1 MAEVFQKLL
10 NMSIAAGW
18 LILAVVVLRFVLK
31 KAPKRFVLLLWAVVG
46 LRLALPWSIESALSL
61 IPSAA
66 TLPEGIMMER
76 TPSLDTGIPALNNAI
91 NPGFAAAFAPE
102 PAASANPLQV
112 LLPIAS
118 LIWLAG
124 AAAMLIWA
132 LASWL
137 RLRSRMRTAVRLEG
151 NVYESEM
158 AGGPFVLGLFRP
170 RIYLPFGLGE
180 AERGHVLAH
189 EREHIRRG
197 DQVVKL
203 LGFLLLC
210 LHWFNPLVWLAY
222 ALLCRDIELACDER
236 VVRNMGSGERADY
249 SQTLLE
255 LSRPKR
261 FVSVCPLAFGEVPVK
276 SRVKSVLNYK
286 KPAFWLVLLAV
297 VVCVGAAVCFLT
309 DPNTAAED
317 TGEDESG
324 RVAITTELDENFPE
338 QVLYYAV
345 NCTVKQ
351 VEMMIWLK
359 VERAEITDLACYA
372 ETKGPG
378 GVTLLLFKLGA
389 RYKLA
394 EPESVMPVGGMLIED
409 GWLTRLD
416 DGGDRYMLLAREG
429 EDWLYIGLV
438 TEQTLSEYG
447 TDYNAAVLGE
457 YARYLTQQS
466 SGAPGPVYEAAQ
478 SLAQE
483 KAAQL
488 SDLGVSE
495 TEIITLELCAETP
508 CPDGGTLYLY
518 GVAARYKSE
527 GIGEKMPAGGTVTC
541 GGSAVN
547 IYVDG
552 DWFTLLKSGL
562 PTDYLLMLCKD
573 GVWEWLGTADR
584 DTVMGGDGY
593 GGNYPA
599 AVTGEYARIKAAQT
613 PVIRLAD
620 GLDALPEQLISFAC
634 GGVDMLAETSGFGIT
649 EIEINV
655 LELVTELEAPEG
667 GTLCLYRLGARYKL
681 ADGNNAMPAGGMV
694 IENGWITRLH
704 SGGDCYMLLLRDGE
718 VWSYIGILSELTVT
732 ELGGDYDA
740 AALDLYE
747 RIFAG
752 GVNWTSNLAVSSL
765 YGIQFMFDFDF
776 DWTRIE
782 ASCNAGWLQDS
793 RVNYNGQSL
802 SLEPGLELR
811 WMPDTDTASTTIYF
825 TVYNGDEAQYS
836 GSISI
841 TRIAQPSLIE
851 NTYRAILNCPGLTMT
866 AKGSNMGALISPAE

>member
-1 MAEVFQKLL
+1 MAEVFQKAL
-10 NMSIAAGW
+10 NMGIAASW

-31 KAPKRFVLLLWAVVG
+31 KAPKRFRLMLWAIVG
-46 LRLALPWSIESALSL
+46 LRLVLPWSFKSALSL
-61 IPSAA
+61 IPSAE
-66 TLPEGIMMER
+66 TLPQGIMLER
-76 TPSLDTGIPALNNAI
+76 TPELNTGITALNNAI
-91 NPGFAAAFAPE
+91 NPGFTQAFMPE
-102 PAASANPLQV
+102 TASSANPLQV
-112 LLPIAS
+112 LLPLAS
-118 LIWLAG
+118 ALWLAVSVL
-124 AAAMLIWA
+124 MLLWA
-132 LASWL
+132 LLSYM
-137 RLRSRMRTAVRLEG
+137 RLRHSVAEAVRVEG
-151 NVYESEM
+151 NVYECEKVAS
-158 AGGPFVLGLFRP
+158 PFVLGLFRP
-170 RIYLPFGLGE
+170 RIYLPLGLSDG
-180 AERGHVLAH
+180 ARVQVLAH
-189 EREHIRRG
+189 EQAHIARG
-197 DQVVKL
+197 DHVIKP
-203 LGFLLLC
+203 LGWLILSA
-210 LHWFNPLVWLAY
+210 HWYNPLVWLAY
-222 ALLCRDIELACDER
+222 ALFCRDIELACDER
-236 VVRNMGSGERADY
+236 VIRSMPAAGRADY
-249 SQTLLE
+249 SQALLD
-255 LSRPKR
+255 LSRPR
-261 FVSVCPLAFGEVPVK
+261 HSVGACPLAFGEASVK
-276 SRVKSVLNYK
+276 GRVKSVLSYK
-286 KPAFWLVLLAV
+286 KPAFWLVVLAI
-297 VVCVGAAVCFLT
+297 VVCIGAAVCFLT
-309 DPNTAAED
+309 DPKAKEDAGDADTVTIAAQLPKFIPD
-317 TGEDESG
+317 AADGIAES
-324 RVAITTELDENFPE
+324 
-338 QVLYYAV
+338 
-345 NCTVKQ
+345 
-351 VEMMIWLK
+351 
-359 VERAEITDLACYA
+359 
-372 ETKGPG
+372 
-378 GVTLLLFKLGA
+378 
-389 RYKLA
+389 
-394 EPESVMPVGGMLIED
+394 
-409 GWLTRLD
+409 
-416 DGGDRYMLLAREG
+416 
-429 EDWLYIGLV
+429 
-438 TEQTLSEYG
+438 
-447 TDYNAAVLGE
+447 
-457 YARYLTQQS
+457 
-466 SGAPGPVYEAAQ
+466 APGPVLEAAQ
-478 SLAQE
+478 ARVLELAAGLDVVDIS
-483 KAAQL
+483 AA
-488 SDLGVSE
+488 
-495 TEIITLELCAETP
+495 EITTLELCAETP
-508 CPDGGTLYLY
+508 CQDGGTLYLY
-518 GVAARYKSE
+518 GLAASFY
-527 GIGEKMPAGGTVTC
+527 A
-541 GGSAVN
+541 
-547 IYVDG
+547 DG

-634 GGVDMLAETSGFGIT
+634 GGVDMLAETSGFDIT
-649 EIEINV
+649 EIEING

-667 GTLCLYRLGARYKL
+667 GTLCLYRLGTRYKL
-681 ADGNNAMPAGGMV
+681 ADGDNAMPAGGMV

-740 AALDLYE
+740 AAFDLYE

>member
-1 MAEVFQKLL
+1 MAEVFQKAL
-10 NMSIAAGW
+10 NMGIAASW

-31 KAPKRFVLLLWAVVG
+31 KAPKRFRLMLWAIVG
-46 LRLALPWSIESALSL
+46 LRLVLPWSFKSALSL
-61 IPSAA
+61 IPSAE
-66 TLPEGIMMER
+66 TLPQGIMLER
-76 TPSLDTGIPALNNAI
+76 TPELNTGITALNNAI
-91 NPGFAAAFAPE
+91 NPGFTQAFMPE
-102 PAASANPLQV
+102 TASSANPLQV
-112 LLPIAS
+112 LLPLAS
-118 LIWLAG
+118 ALWLAVSVL
-124 AAAMLIWA
+124 MLLWA
-132 LASWL
+132 LLSYM
-137 RLRSRMRTAVRLEG
+137 RLRHSVAEAVRVEG
-151 NVYESEM
+151 NAYECGRVAS
-158 AGGPFVLGLFRP
+158 PFVLGLFRP
-170 RIYLPFGLGE
+170 RIYLPLGLSDG
-180 AERGHVLAH
+180 ARAQVLAH
-189 EREHIRRG
+189 EQAHIARG
-197 DQVVKL
+197 DHIIKP
-203 LGFLLLC
+203 LGWLILSA
-210 LHWFNPLVWLAY
+210 HWYNPLVWLAY
-222 ALLCRDIELACDER
+222 ALFCRDIELACDER
-236 VVRNMGSGERADY
+236 VIRSMPASGRADY
-249 SQTLLE
+249 SQALLD
-255 LSRPKR
+255 LSRPR
-261 FVSVCPLAFGEVPVK
+261 HSVGACPLAFGEASVK
-276 SRVKSVLNYK
+276 GRVKSVLSYK
-286 KPAFWLVLLAV
+286 KPAFWLVVLAI
-297 VVCVGAAVCFLT
+297 VVCIGAAVCFLT
-309 DPNTAAED
+309 DPKAKEDAGDADTVTIAAQLPKFIPD
-317 TGEDESG
+317 AADGIAES
-324 RVAITTELDENFPE
+324 
-338 QVLYYAV
+338 
-345 NCTVKQ
+345 
-351 VEMMIWLK
+351 
-359 VERAEITDLACYA
+359 
-372 ETKGPG
+372 
-378 GVTLLLFKLGA
+378 
-389 RYKLA
+389 
-394 EPESVMPVGGMLIED
+394 
-409 GWLTRLD
+409 
-416 DGGDRYMLLAREG
+416 
-429 EDWLYIGLV
+429 
-438 TEQTLSEYG
+438 
-447 TDYNAAVLGE
+447 
-457 YARYLTQQS
+457 
-466 SGAPGPVYEAAQ
+466 APGPVLEAAQ
-478 SLAQE
+478 ARVLELAAGLDVVDIS
-483 KAAQL
+483 AA
-488 SDLGVSE
+488 
-495 TEIITLELCAETP
+495 EITTLELCAETP
-508 CPDGGTLYLY
+508 CQDGGTLYLY
-518 GVAARYKSE
+518 GLAASFY
-527 GIGEKMPAGGTVTC
+527 A
-541 GGSAVN
+541 
-547 IYVDG
+547 DG

-573 GVWEWLGTADR
+573 GVWDWLGTADR

-620 GLDALPEQLISFAC
+620 GLDALPEQLIGFAC
-634 GGVDMLAETSGFGIT
+634 GGVDMLAETSGFDIT

-681 ADGNNAMPAGGMV
+681 ADGDNAMPAGGMV

-740 AALDLYE
+740 AAFDLYE

>member
-1 MAEVFQKLL
+1 MAEIFQKAL

-18 LILAVVVLRFVLK
+18 LILAVIALRLLLRR
-31 KAPKRFVLLLWAVVG
+31 APKRFRLLLWAVVG

-61 IPSAA
+61 IPSAQ
-66 TLPEGIMMER
+66 TLPEGIMLER
-76 TPSLDTGIPALNNAI
+76 APVLDTGISALNGAI
-91 NPGFAAAFAPE
+91 NPGFTAAFTPE
-102 PAASANPLQV
+102 LGASANPLQV
-112 LLPIAS
+112 LLPIAAA
-118 LIWLAG
+118 LWMLG
-124 AAAMLIWA
+124 AAAMLLWA
-132 LASWL
+132 LVSWL
-137 RLRSRMRTAVRLEG
+137 RLRKRVREAVRLEE
-151 NVYESEM
+151 NVYEYEIAS
-158 AGGPFVLGLFRP
+158 PFVLGLFRP
-170 RIYLPFGLGE
+170 RIYLPFSLENGE
-180 AERGHVLAH
+180 RELVLAH
-189 EREHIRRG
+189 ERAHITAG
-197 DQVVKL
+197 DHIIKP
-203 LGFLLLC
+203 LGWLLLAA
-210 LHWFNPLVWLAY
+210 HWFNPLVWLAY

-236 VVRNMGSGERADY
+236 VVRGLSLSDRADY
-249 SQTLLE
+249 SQALLD
-255 LSRPKR
+255 LIRPR
-261 FVSVCPLAFGEVPVK
+261 GGVRACPLAFGESSVK
-276 SRVKSVLNYK
+276 GRVKSVLSYK

-309 DPNTAAED
+309 DPKEEAEPVD
-317 TGEDESG
+317 DGDGGVVISARLE
-324 RVAITTELDENFPE
+324 ENFPA
-338 QVLYYAV
+338 QVLDYAFA
-345 NCTVKQ
+345 CTE
-351 VEMMIWLK
+351 EMAEELSYLGLK
-359 VERAEITDLACYA
+359 SAELTDLSCYA
-372 ETKGPG
+372 EVEAPEG
-378 GVTLLLFKLGA
+378 GTLLLFRLGA
-389 RYKLA
+389 RFELA
-394 EPESVMPVGGMLIED
+394 EPESVAPAGGMVIED

-518 GVAARYKSE
+518 GLAASFY
-527 GIGEKMPAGGTVTC
+527 A
-541 GGSAVN
+541 
-547 IYVDG
+547 DG

-694 IENGWITRLH
+694 IENGWITRLD

>member
-1 MAEVFQKLL
+1 MAEVFQKAL
-10 NMSIAAGW
+10 NMGIAASW

-31 KAPKRFVLLLWAVVG
+31 KAPKRFRLMLWAIVG
-46 LRLALPWSIESALSL
+46 LRLVLPWSFKSALSL
-61 IPSAA
+61 IPSAE
-66 TLPEGIMMER
+66 TLPQGIMLER
-76 TPSLDTGIPALNNAI
+76 TPELNTGITALNNAI
-91 NPGFAAAFAPE
+91 NPGFTQAFMPE
-102 PAASANPLQV
+102 TGSSANPLQV

-118 LIWLAG
+118 ALWLAVSVL
-124 AAAMLIWA
+124 MLLWA
-132 LASWL
+132 LLSYM
-137 RLRSRMRTAVRLEG
+137 RLRHSVAEAVRVEG
-151 NVYESEM
+151 NVYECEKVAS
-158 AGGPFVLGLFRP
+158 PFVLGLFRP
-170 RIYLPFGLGE
+170 RIYLPLGLSDG
-180 AERGHVLAH
+180 ARTQVLAH
-189 EREHIRRG
+189 EQAHIARG
-197 DQVVKL
+197 DHIIKP
-203 LGFLLLC
+203 LGWLILSA
-210 LHWFNPLVWLAY
+210 HWYNPLVWLAY
-222 ALLCRDIELACDER
+222 ALFCRDIELACDER
-236 VVRNMGSGERADY
+236 VIRSMPAAGRADY
-249 SQTLLE
+249 SQALLD
-255 LSRPKR
+255 LSRPR
-261 FVSVCPLAFGEVPVK
+261 HSVGACPLAFGEASVK
-276 SRVKSVLNYK
+276 GRVKSVLSYK
-286 KPAFWLVLLAV
+286 KPAFWLVVLAI
-297 VVCVGAAVCFLT
+297 VVCIGAAVCFLT
-309 DPNTAAED
+309 DPKAKEDAGDADTVTIAAQLPKFIPD
-317 TGEDESG
+317 AADGIAES
-324 RVAITTELDENFPE
+324 
-338 QVLYYAV
+338 
-345 NCTVKQ
+345 
-351 VEMMIWLK
+351 
-359 VERAEITDLACYA
+359 
-372 ETKGPG
+372 
-378 GVTLLLFKLGA
+378 
-389 RYKLA
+389 
-394 EPESVMPVGGMLIED
+394 
-409 GWLTRLD
+409 
-416 DGGDRYMLLAREG
+416 
-429 EDWLYIGLV
+429 
-438 TEQTLSEYG
+438 
-447 TDYNAAVLGE
+447 
-457 YARYLTQQS
+457 
-466 SGAPGPVYEAAQ
+466 APGPVLEAAQ
-478 SLAQE
+478 ARVLELAAGLDVVDIS
-483 KAAQL
+483 AA
-488 SDLGVSE
+488 
-495 TEIITLELCAETP
+495 EITTLELCAETP

-518 GVAARYKSE
+518 GLAASFY
-527 GIGEKMPAGGTVTC
+527 A
-541 GGSAVN
+541 
-547 IYVDG
+547 DG

-620 GLDALPEQLISFAC
+620 GLDALPEQLIGFAC
-634 GGVDMLAETSGFGIT
+634 GGVDMLAETSGFDIT

-811 WMPDTDTASTTIYF
+811 WKPDTDTASTTIYF
-825 TVYNGDEAQYS
+825 IVYNGDEAQYS

-851 NTYRAILNCPGLTMT
+851 NTYRAILNCPGLTMI

>member
-261 FVSVCPLAFGEVPVK
+261 FVSVCPLAFGEASVK
-276 SRVKSVLNYK
+276 GRVKSVLSYK
-286 KPAFWLVLLAV
+286 KPAFWLVVLAI
-297 VVCVGAAVCFLT
+297 VVCIGAAVCFLT
-309 DPNTAAED
+309 DPKAKEDAGDADTVTIAAQLPKFIPD
-317 TGEDESG
+317 AADGIAES
-324 RVAITTELDENFPE
+324 
-338 QVLYYAV
+338 
-345 NCTVKQ
+345 
-351 VEMMIWLK
+351 
-359 VERAEITDLACYA
+359 
-372 ETKGPG
+372 
-378 GVTLLLFKLGA
+378 
-389 RYKLA
+389 
-394 EPESVMPVGGMLIED
+394 
-409 GWLTRLD
+409 
-416 DGGDRYMLLAREG
+416 
-429 EDWLYIGLV
+429 
-438 TEQTLSEYG
+438 
-447 TDYNAAVLGE
+447 
-457 YARYLTQQS
+457 
-466 SGAPGPVYEAAQ
+466 APGPVLEAAQ
-478 SLAQE
+478 ARVLELAAGLDVVDIS
-483 KAAQL
+483 AA
-488 SDLGVSE
+488 
-495 TEIITLELCAETP
+495 EITTLELCAETP

-518 GVAARYKSE
+518 GLAASFY
-527 GIGEKMPAGGTVTC
+527 A
-541 GGSAVN
+541 
-547 IYVDG
+547 DG
-552 DWFTLLKSGL
+552 DWFTLLYHGL

-620 GLDALPEQLISFAC
+620 GLDALPEQLIGFAC
-634 GGVDMLAETSGFGIT
+634 GGVDMLAETSGFDIT

>member
-1 MAEVFQKLL
+1 MAEVFQKAL
-10 NMSIAAGW
+10 NMGIAASW

-31 KAPKRFVLLLWAVVG
+31 KAPKRFRLMLWAIVG
-46 LRLALPWSIESALSL
+46 LRLVLPWSFKSALSL
-61 IPSAA
+61 IPSAE
-66 TLPEGIMMER
+66 TLPQGIMLER
-76 TPSLDTGIPALNNAI
+76 TPELNTGITALNNAI
-91 NPGFAAAFAPE
+91 NPGFTQAFMPE
-102 PAASANPLQV
+102 TASSANPLQV
-112 LLPIAS
+112 LLPLAS
-118 LIWLAG
+118 ALWLAVSVL
-124 AAAMLIWA
+124 MLLWA
-132 LASWL
+132 LLSYM
-137 RLRSRMRTAVRLEG
+137 RLRHSVAEAVRVEG
-151 NVYESEM
+151 NVYECEKVAS
-158 AGGPFVLGLFRP
+158 PFVLGLFRP
-170 RIYLPFGLGE
+170 RIYLPLGLSDG
-180 AERGHVLAH
+180 ARVQVLAH
-189 EREHIRRG
+189 EQAHIARG
-197 DQVVKL
+197 DHVIKP
-203 LGFLLLC
+203 LGWLILSA
-210 LHWFNPLVWLAY
+210 HWYNPLVWLAY
-222 ALLCRDIELACDER
+222 ALFCRDIELACDER
-236 VVRNMGSGERADY
+236 VIRSMPAAGRADY
-249 SQTLLE
+249 SQALLD
-255 LSRPKR
+255 LSRPR
-261 FVSVCPLAFGEVPVK
+261 HSVGACPLAFGEASVK
-276 SRVKSVLNYK
+276 GRVKSVLSYK
-286 KPAFWLVLLAV
+286 KPAFWLVVLAI
-297 VVCVGAAVCFLT
+297 VVCIGAAVCFLT
-309 DPNTAAED
+309 DPKAKEDAGDADTVTIAAQLPKFIPD
-317 TGEDESG
+317 AADGIAES
-324 RVAITTELDENFPE
+324 
-338 QVLYYAV
+338 
-345 NCTVKQ
+345 
-351 VEMMIWLK
+351 
-359 VERAEITDLACYA
+359 
-372 ETKGPG
+372 
-378 GVTLLLFKLGA
+378 
-389 RYKLA
+389 
-394 EPESVMPVGGMLIED
+394 
-409 GWLTRLD
+409 
-416 DGGDRYMLLAREG
+416 
-429 EDWLYIGLV
+429 
-438 TEQTLSEYG
+438 
-447 TDYNAAVLGE
+447 
-457 YARYLTQQS
+457 
-466 SGAPGPVYEAAQ
+466 APGPVLEAAQ
-478 SLAQE
+478 ARVLELAAGLDVVDIS
-483 KAAQL
+483 AA
-488 SDLGVSE
+488 
-495 TEIITLELCAETP
+495 EITTLELCAETP
-508 CPDGGTLYLY
+508 CQDGGTLYLY
-518 GVAARYKSE
+518 GLAASFY
-527 GIGEKMPAGGTVTC
+527 A
-541 GGSAVN
+541 
-547 IYVDG
+547 DG

-634 GGVDMLAETSGFGIT
+634 GGVDMLAETSGFDIT
-649 EIEINV
+649 EIEING

-667 GTLCLYRLGARYKL
+667 GTLCLYRLGTRYKL
-681 ADGNNAMPAGGMV
+681 ADGDNAMPAGGMV

-851 NTYRAILNCPGLTMT
+851 NTYRAILSCPGLTMT

>member
-261 FVSVCPLAFGEVPVK
+261 FVSVCPLAFGEASVK
-276 SRVKSVLNYK
+276 GRVKSVLSYK
-286 KPAFWLVLLAV
+286 KPAFWLVVLAI
-297 VVCVGAAVCFLT
+297 VVCIGAAVCFLT
-309 DPNTAAED
+309 DPKAKEDAGDADTVTIAAQLPKFIPD
-317 TGEDESG
+317 AADGIAES
-324 RVAITTELDENFPE
+324 
-338 QVLYYAV
+338 
-345 NCTVKQ
+345 
-351 VEMMIWLK
+351 
-359 VERAEITDLACYA
+359 
-372 ETKGPG
+372 
-378 GVTLLLFKLGA
+378 
-389 RYKLA
+389 
-394 EPESVMPVGGMLIED
+394 
-409 GWLTRLD
+409 
-416 DGGDRYMLLAREG
+416 
-429 EDWLYIGLV
+429 
-438 TEQTLSEYG
+438 
-447 TDYNAAVLGE
+447 
-457 YARYLTQQS
+457 
-466 SGAPGPVYEAAQ
+466 APGPVLEAAQ
-478 SLAQE
+478 ARVLELAAGLDVVDIS
-483 KAAQL
+483 AA
-488 SDLGVSE
+488 
-495 TEIITLELCAETP
+495 EITTLELCAETP

-518 GVAARYKSE
+518 GLAASFY
-527 GIGEKMPAGGTVTC
+527 A
-541 GGSAVN
+541 
-547 IYVDG
+547 DG
-552 DWFTLLKSGL
+552 DWFTLLYHGL

-613 PVIRLAD
+613 PVIRLAY
-620 GLDALPEQLISFAC
+620 GLDALPEQLIGFAC
-634 GGVDMLAETSGFGIT
+634 GGVDMLAKTSGFDIT
-649 EIEINV
+649 EIEING

-667 GTLCLYRLGARYKL
+667 GTLCLYRLGTRYKL
-681 ADGNNAMPAGGMV
+681 ADGDNDMPAGGMV
-694 IENGWITRLH
+694 IENGWVTRLD
-704 SGGDCYMLLLRDGE
+704 SGGDRYMLLLRDGE
-718 VWSYIGILSELTVT
+718 VWSYIGILTELTVT

-776 DWTRIE
+776 DWTHIE

>member
-1 MAEVFQKLL
+1 MAEVFQKAL
-10 NMSIAAGW
+10 NMGIAASW

-31 KAPKRFVLLLWAVVG
+31 KAPKRFRLMLWAIVG
-46 LRLALPWSIESALSL
+46 LRLVLPWSFKSALSL
-61 IPSAA
+61 IPSAE
-66 TLPEGIMMER
+66 TLPQGIMLER
-76 TPSLDTGIPALNNAI
+76 TPELNTGITALNNAI
-91 NPGFAAAFAPE
+91 NPGFTQAFMPE
-102 PAASANPLQV
+102 TGSSANPLQV

-118 LIWLAG
+118 ALWLAVSVL
-124 AAAMLIWA
+124 MLLWA
-132 LASWL
+132 LLSYM
-137 RLRSRMRTAVRLEG
+137 RLRHSVAEAVRVEG
-151 NVYESEM
+151 NVYECEKVAS
-158 AGGPFVLGLFRP
+158 PFVLGLFRP
-170 RIYLPFGLGE
+170 RIYLPLGLSDG
-180 AERGHVLAH
+180 ARAQVLAH
-189 EREHIRRG
+189 EQAHIARG
-197 DQVVKL
+197 DHIIKP
-203 LGFLLLC
+203 LGWLILSA
-210 LHWFNPLVWLAY
+210 HWYNPLVWLAY
-222 ALLCRDIELACDER
+222 ALFCRDIELACDER
-236 VVRNMGSGERADY
+236 VIRSMPAAGRADY
-249 SQTLLE
+249 SQALLD
-255 LSRPKR
+255 LSRPR
-261 FVSVCPLAFGEVPVK
+261 HSVGACPLAFGEASVK
-276 SRVKSVLNYK
+276 GRVKSVLSYK
-286 KPAFWLVLLAV
+286 KPAFWLVVLAI
-297 VVCVGAAVCFLT
+297 VVCIGAAVCFLT
-309 DPNTAAED
+309 DPKAKEDAGDADTVTIAAQLPKFIPD
-317 TGEDESG
+317 AADGIAES
-324 RVAITTELDENFPE
+324 
-338 QVLYYAV
+338 
-345 NCTVKQ
+345 
-351 VEMMIWLK
+351 
-359 VERAEITDLACYA
+359 
-372 ETKGPG
+372 
-378 GVTLLLFKLGA
+378 
-389 RYKLA
+389 
-394 EPESVMPVGGMLIED
+394 
-409 GWLTRLD
+409 
-416 DGGDRYMLLAREG
+416 
-429 EDWLYIGLV
+429 
-438 TEQTLSEYG
+438 
-447 TDYNAAVLGE
+447 
-457 YARYLTQQS
+457 
-466 SGAPGPVYEAAQ
+466 APGPVLEAAQ
-478 SLAQE
+478 ARVLELAAGLDVVDIS
-483 KAAQL
+483 AA
-488 SDLGVSE
+488 
-495 TEIITLELCAETP
+495 EITTLELCAETP

-518 GVAARYKSE
+518 GLAASFY
-527 GIGEKMPAGGTVTC
+527 A
-541 GGSAVN
+541 
-547 IYVDG
+547 DG

-620 GLDALPEQLISFAC
+620 GLDALPEQLIGFAC
-634 GGVDMLAETSGFGIT
+634 GGVDMLAETSGFDIT

-681 ADGNNAMPAGGMV
+681 ADGDNAMPAGGMV

-732 ELGGDYDA
+732 ELGDYDA

>member
-137 RLRSRMRTAVRLEG
+137 RLRLRMRTAVRLEG

-261 FVSVCPLAFGEVPVK
+261 FVSVCPLAFGEAPVK
-276 SRVKSVLNYK
+276 GRVKSVLSYK
-286 KPAFWLVLLAV
+286 KPAFWLVVLAI
-297 VVCVGAAVCFLT
+297 VVCIGAAVCFLT
-309 DPNTAAED
+309 DPKAKEDAGDADTVTIAAQLPKFIPD
-317 TGEDESG
+317 AADGIAES
-324 RVAITTELDENFPE
+324 
-338 QVLYYAV
+338 
-345 NCTVKQ
+345 
-351 VEMMIWLK
+351 
-359 VERAEITDLACYA
+359 
-372 ETKGPG
+372 
-378 GVTLLLFKLGA
+378 
-389 RYKLA
+389 
-394 EPESVMPVGGMLIED
+394 
-409 GWLTRLD
+409 
-416 DGGDRYMLLAREG
+416 
-429 EDWLYIGLV
+429 
-438 TEQTLSEYG
+438 
-447 TDYNAAVLGE
+447 
-457 YARYLTQQS
+457 
-466 SGAPGPVYEAAQ
+466 APGPVLEAAQ
-478 SLAQE
+478 ARVLELAAGLDVVDIS
-483 KAAQL
+483 AA
-488 SDLGVSE
+488 
-495 TEIITLELCAETP
+495 EIITLELCAETP
-508 CPDGGTLYLY
+508 CQDGGTLYLY
-518 GVAARYKSE
+518 GLAASFY
-527 GIGEKMPAGGTVTC
+527 A
-541 GGSAVN
+541 
-547 IYVDG
+547 DG

-620 GLDALPEQLISFAC
+620 GLDALPEQLIGFAC
-634 GGVDMLAETSGFGIT
+634 GGVDMLAETSGFDIT

-851 NTYRAILNCPGLTMT
+851 NTYRAILSCPGLTMT

>member
-1 MAEVFQKLL
+1 MAEVFQKAL
-10 NMSIAAGW
+10 NMGIAASW

-31 KAPKRFVLLLWAVVG
+31 KAPKRFRLMLWAIVG
-46 LRLALPWSIESALSL
+46 LRLVLPWSFKSALSL

-137 RLRSRMRTAVRLEG
+137 RLRLRMRTAVRLEG

-180 AERGHVLAH
+180 TERGHVLAH

-261 FVSVCPLAFGEVPVK
+261 FVSVCPLAFGEASVK
-276 SRVKSVLNYK
+276 GRVKSVLSYK
-286 KPAFWLVLLAV
+286 KPAFWLVVLAI
-297 VVCVGAAVCFLT
+297 VVCIGAAVCFLT
-309 DPNTAAED
+309 DPKAKEDAGDADTVTIAAQLPKFIPD
-317 TGEDESG
+317 AADGIAES
-324 RVAITTELDENFPE
+324 
-338 QVLYYAV
+338 
-345 NCTVKQ
+345 
-351 VEMMIWLK
+351 
-359 VERAEITDLACYA
+359 
-372 ETKGPG
+372 
-378 GVTLLLFKLGA
+378 
-389 RYKLA
+389 
-394 EPESVMPVGGMLIED
+394 
-409 GWLTRLD
+409 
-416 DGGDRYMLLAREG
+416 
-429 EDWLYIGLV
+429 
-438 TEQTLSEYG
+438 
-447 TDYNAAVLGE
+447 
-457 YARYLTQQS
+457 
-466 SGAPGPVYEAAQ
+466 APGPVLEAAQ
-478 SLAQE
+478 ARVLELAAGLDVVDIS
-483 KAAQL
+483 AA
-488 SDLGVSE
+488 
-495 TEIITLELCAETP
+495 EITTLELCAETP
-508 CPDGGTLYLY
+508 CQDGGTLYLY
-518 GVAARYKSE
+518 GLAASFY
-527 GIGEKMPAGGTVTC
+527 A
-541 GGSAVN
+541 
-547 IYVDG
+547 DG

-620 GLDALPEQLISFAC
+620 GLDALPEQLIGFAC
-634 GGVDMLAETSGFGIT
+634 GGVDMLAETSGFDIT
-649 EIEINV
+649 EIEING

-681 ADGNNAMPAGGMV
+681 ADGDNAMPAGGMV

-704 SGGDCYMLLLRDGE
+704 SGGDRYMLLLRDGE

-740 AALDLYE
+740 AAFDLYE

-776 DWTRIE
+776 DWTHIE

-851 NTYRAILNCPGLTMT
+851 NTYRAILNCPGLTMI

>member
-76 TPSLDTGIPALNNAI
+76 TPSLDTGITALNNAI

-261 FVSVCPLAFGEVPVK
+261 FVSVCPLAFGEAPVK
-276 SRVKSVLNYK
+276 GRVKSVLSYK
-286 KPAFWLVLLAV
+286 KPAFWLVVLAI
-297 VVCVGAAVCFLT
+297 VVCIGAAVCFLT
-309 DPNTAAED
+309 DPKAKEDAGDADTVTIAAQLPKFIPD
-317 TGEDESG
+317 AADGIAES
-324 RVAITTELDENFPE
+324 
-338 QVLYYAV
+338 
-345 NCTVKQ
+345 
-351 VEMMIWLK
+351 
-359 VERAEITDLACYA
+359 
-372 ETKGPG
+372 
-378 GVTLLLFKLGA
+378 
-389 RYKLA
+389 
-394 EPESVMPVGGMLIED
+394 
-409 GWLTRLD
+409 
-416 DGGDRYMLLAREG
+416 
-429 EDWLYIGLV
+429 
-438 TEQTLSEYG
+438 
-447 TDYNAAVLGE
+447 
-457 YARYLTQQS
+457 
-466 SGAPGPVYEAAQ
+466 APGPVLEAAQ
-478 SLAQE
+478 ARVLELAAGLDVVDIS
-483 KAAQL
+483 AA
-488 SDLGVSE
+488 
-495 TEIITLELCAETP
+495 EIITLELCAETP
-508 CPDGGTLYLY
+508 CQDGGTLYLY
-518 GVAARYKSE
+518 GLAASFY
-527 GIGEKMPAGGTVTC
+527 A
-541 GGSAVN
+541 
-547 IYVDG
+547 DG

-620 GLDALPEQLISFAC
+620 GLDALPEQLIGFAC
-634 GGVDMLAETSGFGIT
+634 GGVDMLAETSGFDIT

-694 IENGWITRLH
+694 IENSWITRLH

>member
-261 FVSVCPLAFGEVPVK
+261 FVSVCPLAFGEAPVK
-276 SRVKSVLNYK
+276 GRVKSVLSYK
-286 KPAFWLVLLAV
+286 KPAFWLVVLAI
-297 VVCVGAAVCFLT
+297 VVCIGAAVCFLT
-309 DPNTAAED
+309 DPKAKEDAGDADTVTIAAQLPKFIPD
-317 TGEDESG
+317 AADGIAES
-324 RVAITTELDENFPE
+324 
-338 QVLYYAV
+338 
-345 NCTVKQ
+345 
-351 VEMMIWLK
+351 
-359 VERAEITDLACYA
+359 
-372 ETKGPG
+372 
-378 GVTLLLFKLGA
+378 
-389 RYKLA
+389 
-394 EPESVMPVGGMLIED
+394 
-409 GWLTRLD
+409 
-416 DGGDRYMLLAREG
+416 
-429 EDWLYIGLV
+429 
-438 TEQTLSEYG
+438 
-447 TDYNAAVLGE
+447 
-457 YARYLTQQS
+457 
-466 SGAPGPVYEAAQ
+466 APGPVLEAAQ
-478 SLAQE
+478 ARVLELAAGLDVVDIS
-483 KAAQL
+483 AA
-488 SDLGVSE
+488 
-495 TEIITLELCAETP
+495 EIITLELCAETP
-508 CPDGGTLYLY
+508 CQDGGTLYLY
-518 GVAARYKSE
+518 GLAASFY
-527 GIGEKMPAGGTVTC
+527 A
-541 GGSAVN
+541 
-547 IYVDG
+547 DG

-620 GLDALPEQLISFAC
+620 GLDALPEQLIGFAC
-634 GGVDMLAETSGFGIT
+634 GGVDMLAETSGFDIT

-681 ADGNNAMPAGGMV
+681 ADGDNAMPAGGMV

-866 AKGSNMGALISPAE
+866 AKGSNTGALISPAE

>member
-1 MAEVFQKLL
+1 MAEVFQKAL
-10 NMSIAAGW
+10 NMGIAASW

-31 KAPKRFVLLLWAVVG
+31 KAPKRFRLMLWAIVG
-46 LRLALPWSIESALSL
+46 LRLVLPWSFKSALSL
-61 IPSAA
+61 IPSAE
-66 TLPEGIMMER
+66 TLPQGIMLER
-76 TPSLDTGIPALNNAI
+76 TPELNTGITALNNAI
-91 NPGFAAAFAPE
+91 NPGFTQAFMPE
-102 PAASANPLQV
+102 TASSANPLQV

-118 LIWLAG
+118 ALWLAVSVL
-124 AAAMLIWA
+124 MLLWA
-132 LASWL
+132 LLSYM
-137 RLRSRMRTAVRLEG
+137 RLRHSVAEAVRVEG
-151 NVYESEM
+151 NVYECEKVAS
-158 AGGPFVLGLFRP
+158 PFVLGLFRP
-170 RIYLPFGLGE
+170 RIYLPLGLSDG
-180 AERGHVLAH
+180 ARTQVLAH
-189 EREHIRRG
+189 EQAHIARG
-197 DQVVKL
+197 DHIIKP
-203 LGFLLLC
+203 LGWLILSA
-210 LHWFNPLVWLAY
+210 HWYNPLVWLAY
-222 ALLCRDIELACDER
+222 ALFCRDIELACDER
-236 VVRNMGSGERADY
+236 VIRSMPAAGRADY
-249 SQTLLE
+249 SQALLD
-255 LSRPKR
+255 LSRPR
-261 FVSVCPLAFGEVPVK
+261 HSVGACPLAFGEASVK
-276 SRVKSVLNYK
+276 GRVKSVLSYK
-286 KPAFWLVLLAV
+286 KTAFWLVVLAI
-297 VVCVGAAVCFLT
+297 VVCIGAAVCFLT
-309 DPNTAAED
+309 DPKAKEDAGDADTVTIAAQLPKFIPD
-317 TGEDESG
+317 AADGIAES
-324 RVAITTELDENFPE
+324 
-338 QVLYYAV
+338 
-345 NCTVKQ
+345 
-351 VEMMIWLK
+351 
-359 VERAEITDLACYA
+359 
-372 ETKGPG
+372 
-378 GVTLLLFKLGA
+378 
-389 RYKLA
+389 
-394 EPESVMPVGGMLIED
+394 
-409 GWLTRLD
+409 
-416 DGGDRYMLLAREG
+416 
-429 EDWLYIGLV
+429 
-438 TEQTLSEYG
+438 
-447 TDYNAAVLGE
+447 
-457 YARYLTQQS
+457 
-466 SGAPGPVYEAAQ
+466 APGPVLEAAQ
-478 SLAQE
+478 ARVLELAAGLDVVDIS
-483 KAAQL
+483 AA
-488 SDLGVSE
+488 
-495 TEIITLELCAETP
+495 EITTLELCAETP
-508 CPDGGTLYLY
+508 CQDGGTLYLY
-518 GVAARYKSE
+518 GLAASFY
-527 GIGEKMPAGGTVTC
+527 A
-541 GGSAVN
+541 
-547 IYVDG
+547 DG

-620 GLDALPEQLISFAC
+620 GLDALPEQLIGFAC
-634 GGVDMLAETSGFGIT
+634 GGVDMLAETSGFDIT

>member
-124 AAAMLIWA
+124 AAAMHIWA

-261 FVSVCPLAFGEVPVK
+261 FVSVCPLAFGEAPVK
-276 SRVKSVLNYK
+276 GRVKSVLSYK
-286 KPAFWLVLLAV
+286 KPAFWLVVLAI
-297 VVCVGAAVCFLT
+297 VVCIGAAVCFLT
-309 DPNTAAED
+309 DPKAKEDAGDADTVTIAAQLPKFIPD
-317 TGEDESG
+317 AADGIAES
-324 RVAITTELDENFPE
+324 
-338 QVLYYAV
+338 
-345 NCTVKQ
+345 
-351 VEMMIWLK
+351 
-359 VERAEITDLACYA
+359 
-372 ETKGPG
+372 
-378 GVTLLLFKLGA
+378 
-389 RYKLA
+389 
-394 EPESVMPVGGMLIED
+394 
-409 GWLTRLD
+409 
-416 DGGDRYMLLAREG
+416 
-429 EDWLYIGLV
+429 
-438 TEQTLSEYG
+438 
-447 TDYNAAVLGE
+447 
-457 YARYLTQQS
+457 
-466 SGAPGPVYEAAQ
+466 APGPVLEAAQ
-478 SLAQE
+478 ARVLELAAGLDVVDIS
-483 KAAQL
+483 AA
-488 SDLGVSE
+488 
-495 TEIITLELCAETP
+495 EIITLELCAETP
-508 CPDGGTLYLY
+508 CQDGGTLYLY
-518 GVAARYKSE
+518 GLAASFY
-527 GIGEKMPAGGTVTC
+527 A
-541 GGSAVN
+541 
-547 IYVDG
+547 DG

-620 GLDALPEQLISFAC
+620 GLDALPEQLIGFAC
-634 GGVDMLAETSGFGIT
+634 GGVDMLAETSGFDIT
-649 EIEINV
+649 EIEING

-681 ADGNNAMPAGGMV
+681 ADGDNAMPAGGMV
-694 IENGWITRLH
+694 IENGWVTRLD
-704 SGGDCYMLLLRDGE
+704 SGGDRYMLLLRDGG
-718 VWSYIGILSELTVT
+718 VWSYIGILTELTVT

-752 GVNWTSNLAVSSL
+752 GVNWTSNLAVSNL

-776 DWTRIE
+776 DWTHIE

>member
-137 RLRSRMRTAVRLEG
+137 RLRLRMRTAVRLEG

-276 SRVKSVLNYK
+276 SRVKSVLSYK
-286 KPAFWLVLLAV
+286 KPAFWLVVLAI
-297 VVCVGAAVCFLT
+297 VVCIGAAVCFLT
-309 DPNTAAED
+309 DPKAKEDAGDADTVTIAAQLPKFIPD
-317 TGEDESG
+317 AADGIAES
-324 RVAITTELDENFPE
+324 
-338 QVLYYAV
+338 
-345 NCTVKQ
+345 
-351 VEMMIWLK
+351 
-359 VERAEITDLACYA
+359 
-372 ETKGPG
+372 
-378 GVTLLLFKLGA
+378 
-389 RYKLA
+389 
-394 EPESVMPVGGMLIED
+394 
-409 GWLTRLD
+409 
-416 DGGDRYMLLAREG
+416 
-429 EDWLYIGLV
+429 
-438 TEQTLSEYG
+438 
-447 TDYNAAVLGE
+447 
-457 YARYLTQQS
+457 
-466 SGAPGPVYEAAQ
+466 APGPVLEAAQ
-478 SLAQE
+478 ARVLELAAGLDVVDIS
-483 KAAQL
+483 AA
-488 SDLGVSE
+488 
-495 TEIITLELCAETP
+495 EITTLELCAETP
-508 CPDGGTLYLY
+508 CQDGGTLYLY
-518 GVAARYKSE
+518 GLAASFY
-527 GIGEKMPAGGTVTC
+527 A
-541 GGSAVN
+541 
-547 IYVDG
+547 DG

-620 GLDALPEQLISFAC
+620 GLDALPEQLIGFAC
-634 GGVDMLAETSGFGIT
+634 GGVDMLAETSGFDIT

-866 AKGSNMGALISPAE
+866 AKGSNTGALISPAE

>member
-1 MAEVFQKLL
+1 MAEVFQKAL
-10 NMSIAAGW
+10 NMGIAASW

-31 KAPKRFVLLLWAVVG
+31 KAPKRFRLMLWAIVG
-46 LRLALPWSIESALSL
+46 LRLVLPWSFKSALSL
-61 IPSAA
+61 IPSAE
-66 TLPEGIMMER
+66 TLPQGIMLER
-76 TPSLDTGIPALNNAI
+76 TPELNTGITALNNAI
-91 NPGFAAAFAPE
+91 NPGFTQAFMPE
-102 PAASANPLQV
+102 TASSANPLQV
-112 LLPIAS
+112 LLPLAS
-118 LIWLAG
+118 ALWLAVSVL
-124 AAAMLIWA
+124 MLLWA
-132 LASWL
+132 LLSYM
-137 RLRSRMRTAVRLEG
+137 RLRHSVAEAVRVEG
-151 NVYESEM
+151 NVYECEKVAS
-158 AGGPFVLGLFRP
+158 PFVLGLFRP
-170 RIYLPFGLGE
+170 RIYLPLGLSDG
-180 AERGHVLAH
+180 ARVQVLAH
-189 EREHIRRG
+189 EQAHIARG
-197 DQVVKL
+197 DHVIKP
-203 LGFLLLC
+203 LGWLILSA
-210 LHWFNPLVWLAY
+210 HWYNPLVWLAY
-222 ALLCRDIELACDER
+222 ALFCRDIELACDER
-236 VVRNMGSGERADY
+236 VIRSMPASGRADY
-249 SQTLLE
+249 SQALLD
-255 LSRPKR
+255 LSRPR
-261 FVSVCPLAFGEVPVK
+261 HSVGACPLAFGEASVK
-276 SRVKSVLNYK
+276 GRVKSVLSYK
-286 KPAFWLVLLAV
+286 KPAFWLVVLAI
-297 VVCVGAAVCFLT
+297 VVCIGAAVCFLT
-309 DPNTAAED
+309 DPKAKEDAGDADTVTIAAQLPKFIPD
-317 TGEDESG
+317 AADGIAES
-324 RVAITTELDENFPE
+324 
-338 QVLYYAV
+338 
-345 NCTVKQ
+345 
-351 VEMMIWLK
+351 
-359 VERAEITDLACYA
+359 
-372 ETKGPG
+372 
-378 GVTLLLFKLGA
+378 
-389 RYKLA
+389 
-394 EPESVMPVGGMLIED
+394 
-409 GWLTRLD
+409 
-416 DGGDRYMLLAREG
+416 
-429 EDWLYIGLV
+429 
-438 TEQTLSEYG
+438 
-447 TDYNAAVLGE
+447 
-457 YARYLTQQS
+457 
-466 SGAPGPVYEAAQ
+466 APGPVLEAAQ
-478 SLAQE
+478 ARVLELAAGLDVVDIS
-483 KAAQL
+483 AA
-488 SDLGVSE
+488 
-495 TEIITLELCAETP
+495 EITTLELCAETP
-508 CPDGGTLYLY
+508 CQDGGTLYLY
-518 GVAARYKSE
+518 GLAASFY
-527 GIGEKMPAGGTVTC
+527 A
-541 GGSAVN
+541 
-547 IYVDG
+547 DG

-634 GGVDMLAETSGFGIT
+634 GGVDMLAETSGFDIT
-649 EIEINV
+649 EIEING

-667 GTLCLYRLGARYKL
+667 GTLCLYRLGTRYKL
-681 ADGNNAMPAGGMV
+681 ADGDNAMPAGGMV

-740 AALDLYE
+740 AAFDLYE

>member
-137 RLRSRMRTAVRLEG
+137 RLRLRMRTAVRLEG

-180 AERGHVLAH
+180 AKRGHVLAH

-276 SRVKSVLNYK
+276 GRVKSVLSYK
-286 KPAFWLVLLAV
+286 KPAFWLVVLAI
-297 VVCVGAAVCFLT
+297 VVCIGAAVCFLT
-309 DPNTAAED
+309 DPKAKEDAGDADTVTIAAQLPKFIPD
-317 TGEDESG
+317 AADGIAES
-324 RVAITTELDENFPE
+324 
-338 QVLYYAV
+338 
-345 NCTVKQ
+345 
-351 VEMMIWLK
+351 
-359 VERAEITDLACYA
+359 
-372 ETKGPG
+372 
-378 GVTLLLFKLGA
+378 
-389 RYKLA
+389 
-394 EPESVMPVGGMLIED
+394 
-409 GWLTRLD
+409 
-416 DGGDRYMLLAREG
+416 
-429 EDWLYIGLV
+429 
-438 TEQTLSEYG
+438 
-447 TDYNAAVLGE
+447 
-457 YARYLTQQS
+457 
-466 SGAPGPVYEAAQ
+466 APGPVLEAAQ
-478 SLAQE
+478 ARVLELAAGLDVVDIS
-483 KAAQL
+483 AA
-488 SDLGVSE
+488 
-495 TEIITLELCAETP
+495 EIITLELCAETP

-518 GVAARYKSE
+518 GLAASFY
-527 GIGEKMPAGGTVTC
+527 A
-541 GGSAVN
+541 
-547 IYVDG
+547 DG

-620 GLDALPEQLISFAC
+620 GLDALPEQLIGFAC
-634 GGVDMLAETSGFGIT
+634 GGVDMLAETSGFDIT

-851 NTYRAILNCPGLTMT
+851 NTYRAILNCPGLTMI

>member
-61 IPSAA
+61 IPSAE
-66 TLPEGIMMER
+66 TLPQGIMLER
-76 TPSLDTGIPALNNAI
+76 TPELNTGITALNNAI
-91 NPGFAAAFAPE
+91 NPGFTQAFMPE
-102 PAASANPLQV
+102 TGSSANPLQV

-118 LIWLAG
+118 ALWLAVSVL
-124 AAAMLIWA
+124 MLLWA
-132 LASWL
+132 LLSYM
-137 RLRSRMRTAVRLEG
+137 RLRHSVAEAVRVEG
-151 NVYESEM
+151 NVYECEKVAS
-158 AGGPFVLGLFRP
+158 PFVLGLFRP
-170 RIYLPFGLGE
+170 RIYLPLGLSDG
-180 AERGHVLAH
+180 ARTQVLAH
-189 EREHIRRG
+189 EQAHIARG
-197 DQVVKL
+197 DHIIKP
-203 LGFLLLC
+203 LGWLILSA
-210 LHWFNPLVWLAY
+210 HWYNPLVWLAY
-222 ALLCRDIELACDER
+222 ALFCRDIELACDER
-236 VVRNMGSGERADY
+236 VIRSMPAAGRADY
-249 SQTLLE
+249 SQALLD
-255 LSRPKR
+255 LSRPR
-261 FVSVCPLAFGEVPVK
+261 HSVGACPLAFGEASVK
-276 SRVKSVLNYK
+276 GRVKSVLSYK
-286 KPAFWLVLLAV
+286 KPAFWLVVLAI
-297 VVCVGAAVCFLT
+297 VVCIGAAVCFLT
-309 DPNTAAED
+309 DPKAKEDAGDADTVTIAAQLPKFIPD
-317 TGEDESG
+317 AADGIAES
-324 RVAITTELDENFPE
+324 
-338 QVLYYAV
+338 
-345 NCTVKQ
+345 
-351 VEMMIWLK
+351 
-359 VERAEITDLACYA
+359 
-372 ETKGPG
+372 
-378 GVTLLLFKLGA
+378 
-389 RYKLA
+389 
-394 EPESVMPVGGMLIED
+394 
-409 GWLTRLD
+409 
-416 DGGDRYMLLAREG
+416 
-429 EDWLYIGLV
+429 
-438 TEQTLSEYG
+438 
-447 TDYNAAVLGE
+447 
-457 YARYLTQQS
+457 
-466 SGAPGPVYEAAQ
+466 APGPVLEAAQ
-478 SLAQE
+478 ARVLELAAGLDVVDIS
-483 KAAQL
+483 AA
-488 SDLGVSE
+488 
-495 TEIITLELCAETP
+495 EITTLELCAETP
-508 CPDGGTLYLY
+508 CQDGGTLYLY
-518 GVAARYKSE
+518 GLAASFY
-527 GIGEKMPAGGTVTC
+527 A
-541 GGSAVN
+541 
-547 IYVDG
+547 DG

-620 GLDALPEQLISFAC
+620 GLDALPEQLIGFAC
-634 GGVDMLAETSGFGIT
+634 GGVDMLAETSGFDIT

>member
-1 MAEVFQKLL
+1 MAEVFQKAL
-10 NMSIAAGW
+10 NMGIAASW

-31 KAPKRFVLLLWAVVG
+31 KAPKRFRLMLWAIVG
-46 LRLALPWSIESALSL
+46 LRLVLPWSFKSALSL
-61 IPSAA
+61 IPSAE
-66 TLPEGIMMER
+66 TLPQGIMLER
-76 TPSLDTGIPALNNAI
+76 TPELNTGITALNNAI
-91 NPGFAAAFAPE
+91 NPGFTQAFMPE
-102 PAASANPLQV
+102 TGSSANPLQV

-118 LIWLAG
+118 ALWLAVSVL
-124 AAAMLIWA
+124 MLLWA
-132 LASWL
+132 LLSYM
-137 RLRSRMRTAVRLEG
+137 RLRHSVAEAVRVEG
-151 NVYESEM
+151 NVYECEKVAS
-158 AGGPFVLGLFRP
+158 PFVLGLFRP
-170 RIYLPFGLGE
+170 RIYLPLGLSDG
-180 AERGHVLAH
+180 ARTQVLAH
-189 EREHIRRG
+189 EQAHIARG
-197 DQVVKL
+197 DHVIKP
-203 LGFLLLC
+203 LGWLILSA
-210 LHWFNPLVWLAY
+210 HWYNPLVWLAY
-222 ALLCRDIELACDER
+222 ALFCRDIELACDER
-236 VVRNMGSGERADY
+236 VIRSMPAAGRADY
-249 SQTLLE
+249 SQALLD
-255 LSRPKR
+255 LSRPR
-261 FVSVCPLAFGEVPVK
+261 HSVGACPLAFGEASVK
-276 SRVKSVLNYK
+276 GRVKSVLSYK
-286 KPAFWLVLLAV
+286 KPAFWLVVLAI
-297 VVCVGAAVCFLT
+297 VVCIGAAVCFLT
-309 DPNTAAED
+309 DPKAKEDAGDADTVTIAAQLPKFIPD
-317 TGEDESG
+317 AADGIAES
-324 RVAITTELDENFPE
+324 
-338 QVLYYAV
+338 
-345 NCTVKQ
+345 
-351 VEMMIWLK
+351 
-359 VERAEITDLACYA
+359 
-372 ETKGPG
+372 
-378 GVTLLLFKLGA
+378 
-389 RYKLA
+389 
-394 EPESVMPVGGMLIED
+394 
-409 GWLTRLD
+409 
-416 DGGDRYMLLAREG
+416 
-429 EDWLYIGLV
+429 
-438 TEQTLSEYG
+438 
-447 TDYNAAVLGE
+447 
-457 YARYLTQQS
+457 
-466 SGAPGPVYEAAQ
+466 APGPVLEAAQ
-478 SLAQE
+478 ARVLELAAGLDVVDIS
-483 KAAQL
+483 AA
-488 SDLGVSE
+488 
-495 TEIITLELCAETP
+495 EITTLELCAETP
-508 CPDGGTLYLY
+508 CQDGGTLYLY
-518 GVAARYKSE
+518 GLAASFY
-527 GIGEKMPAGGTVTC
+527 A
-541 GGSAVN
+541 
-547 IYVDG
+547 DG

-620 GLDALPEQLISFAC
+620 GLDALPEQLIGFAC
-634 GGVDMLAETSGFGIT
+634 GGVDMLAETSGFDIT
-649 EIEINV
+649 EIEING

-681 ADGNNAMPAGGMV
+681 ADCDNAMPAGGMV

-776 DWTRIE
+776 DWTHIE

-866 AKGSNMGALISPAE
+866 AKGSNTGALISPAE

>member
-1 MAEVFQKLL
+1 MAEVFQKAL
-10 NMSIAAGW
+10 NMGIAASW

-31 KAPKRFVLLLWAVVG
+31 KAPKRFRLMLWAIVG
-46 LRLALPWSIESALSL
+46 LRLVLPWSFKSALSL
-61 IPSAA
+61 IPSAE
-66 TLPEGIMMER
+66 TLPQGIMLER
-76 TPSLDTGIPALNNAI
+76 TPELNTGITALNNAI
-91 NPGFAAAFAPE
+91 NPGFTQAFMPE
-102 PAASANPLQV
+102 TASSANPLQV

-118 LIWLAG
+118 ALWLAVSVL
-124 AAAMLIWA
+124 MLLWA
-132 LASWL
+132 LLSYM
-137 RLRSRMRTAVRLEG
+137 RLRHSVAEAVRVEG
-151 NVYESEM
+151 NVYECEKVAS
-158 AGGPFVLGLFRP
+158 PFVLGLFRP
-170 RIYLPFGLGE
+170 RIYLPLGLSDG
-180 AERGHVLAH
+180 ARTQVLAH
-189 EREHIRRG
+189 EQAHIARG
-197 DQVVKL
+197 DHIIKP
-203 LGFLLLC
+203 LGWLILSA
-210 LHWFNPLVWLAY
+210 HWYNSLVWLAY
-222 ALLCRDIELACDER
+222 ALFCRDIELACDER
-236 VVRNMGSGERADY
+236 VIRSMPAAGRADY
-249 SQTLLE
+249 SQALLD
-255 LSRPKR
+255 LSRPR
-261 FVSVCPLAFGEVPVK
+261 HSVGACPLAFGEAPVK
-276 SRVKSVLNYK
+276 GRVKSVLSYK
-286 KPAFWLVLLAV
+286 KPAFWLVVLAI
-297 VVCVGAAVCFLT
+297 VVCIGAAVCFLT
-309 DPNTAAED
+309 DPKAKEDAGDADTVTIAAQLPKFIPD
-317 TGEDESG
+317 AADGIAES
-324 RVAITTELDENFPE
+324 
-338 QVLYYAV
+338 
-345 NCTVKQ
+345 
-351 VEMMIWLK
+351 
-359 VERAEITDLACYA
+359 
-372 ETKGPG
+372 
-378 GVTLLLFKLGA
+378 
-389 RYKLA
+389 
-394 EPESVMPVGGMLIED
+394 
-409 GWLTRLD
+409 
-416 DGGDRYMLLAREG
+416 
-429 EDWLYIGLV
+429 
-438 TEQTLSEYG
+438 
-447 TDYNAAVLGE
+447 
-457 YARYLTQQS
+457 
-466 SGAPGPVYEAAQ
+466 APGPVLEAAQ
-478 SLAQE
+478 ARVLELAAGLDVVDIS
-483 KAAQL
+483 AA
-488 SDLGVSE
+488 
-495 TEIITLELCAETP
+495 EIITLELCAETP
-508 CPDGGTLYLY
+508 CQDGGTLYLY
-518 GVAARYKSE
+518 GLAASFY
-527 GIGEKMPAGGTVTC
+527 A
-541 GGSAVN
+541 
-547 IYVDG
+547 DG

-620 GLDALPEQLISFAC
+620 GLDALPEQLIGFAC
-634 GGVDMLAETSGFGIT
+634 GGVDMLAETSGFDIT

-851 NTYRAILNCPGLTMT
+851 NTYRAILNCPGLTMI

>member
-1 MAEVFQKLL
+1 MAEVFQKAL
-10 NMSIAAGW
+10 NMGIAASW

-31 KAPKRFVLLLWAVVG
+31 KAPKRFRLMLWAIVG
-46 LRLALPWSIESALSL
+46 LRLVLPWSFKSALSL
-61 IPSAA
+61 IPSAE
-66 TLPEGIMMER
+66 TLPQGIMLER
-76 TPSLDTGIPALNNAI
+76 TPELNTGITALNNAI
-91 NPGFAAAFAPE
+91 NPGFTQAFMPE
-102 PAASANPLQV
+102 TASSANPLQV
-112 LLPIAS
+112 LLPLAS
-118 LIWLAG
+118 ALWLAVSVL
-124 AAAMLIWA
+124 MLLWA
-132 LASWL
+132 LLSYM
-137 RLRSRMRTAVRLEG
+137 RLRHSVAEAVRVEG
-151 NVYESEM
+151 NAYECGRVAS
-158 AGGPFVLGLFRP
+158 PFVLGLFRP
-170 RIYLPFGLGE
+170 RIYLPLGLSDG
-180 AERGHVLAH
+180 ARVQVLAH
-189 EREHIRRG
+189 EQAHIARG
-197 DQVVKL
+197 DHVIKP
-203 LGFLLLC
+203 LGWLILSA
-210 LHWFNPLVWLAY
+210 HWYNPLVWLAY
-222 ALLCRDIELACDER
+222 ALFCRDIELACDER
-236 VVRNMGSGERADY
+236 VIRSMPAAGRADY
-249 SQTLLE
+249 SQALLD
-255 LSRPKR
+255 LSRPR
-261 FVSVCPLAFGEVPVK
+261 HSVGACPLAFGEASVK
-276 SRVKSVLNYK
+276 GRVKSVLSYK
-286 KPAFWLVLLAV
+286 KPAFWLVVLAI
-297 VVCVGAAVCFLT
+297 VVCIGAAVCFLT
-309 DPNTAAED
+309 DPKAKEDAGDADTVTIAAQLPKFIPD
-317 TGEDESG
+317 AAYGIAES
-324 RVAITTELDENFPE
+324 
-338 QVLYYAV
+338 
-345 NCTVKQ
+345 
-351 VEMMIWLK
+351 
-359 VERAEITDLACYA
+359 
-372 ETKGPG
+372 
-378 GVTLLLFKLGA
+378 
-389 RYKLA
+389 
-394 EPESVMPVGGMLIED
+394 
-409 GWLTRLD
+409 
-416 DGGDRYMLLAREG
+416 
-429 EDWLYIGLV
+429 
-438 TEQTLSEYG
+438 
-447 TDYNAAVLGE
+447 
-457 YARYLTQQS
+457 
-466 SGAPGPVYEAAQ
+466 APGPVLEAAQ
-478 SLAQE
+478 ARVLELAAGLDVVDIS
-483 KAAQL
+483 AA
-488 SDLGVSE
+488 
-495 TEIITLELCAETP
+495 EITTLELCAETP
-508 CPDGGTLYLY
+508 CQDGGTLYLY
-518 GVAARYKSE
+518 GLAASFY
-527 GIGEKMPAGGTVTC
+527 A
-541 GGSAVN
+541 
-547 IYVDG
+547 DG

-573 GVWEWLGTADR
+573 GVWDWLGTADR

-620 GLDALPEQLISFAC
+620 GLDALPEQLIGFAC
-634 GGVDMLAETSGFGIT
+634 GGVDMLAETSGFDIT

-681 ADGNNAMPAGGMV
+681 ADGDNAMPAGGMV

-732 ELGGDYDA
+732 EVGGDYDA

>member
-1 MAEVFQKLL
+1 
-10 NMSIAAGW
+10 
-18 LILAVVVLRFVLK
+18 
-31 KAPKRFVLLLWAVVG
+31 
-46 LRLALPWSIESALSL
+46 
-61 IPSAA
+61 
-66 TLPEGIMMER
+66 
-76 TPSLDTGIPALNNAI
+76 
-91 NPGFAAAFAPE
+91 
-102 PAASANPLQV
+102 
-112 LLPIAS
+112 
-118 LIWLAG
+118 
-124 AAAMLIWA
+124 
-132 LASWL
+132 
-137 RLRSRMRTAVRLEG
+137 
-151 NVYESEM
+151 
-158 AGGPFVLGLFRP
+158 
-170 RIYLPFGLGE
+170 
-180 AERGHVLAH
+180 
-189 EREHIRRG
+189 
-197 DQVVKL
+197 
-203 LGFLLLC
+203 
-210 LHWFNPLVWLAY
+210 
-222 ALLCRDIELACDER
+222 
-236 VVRNMGSGERADY
+236 
-249 SQTLLE
+249 
-255 LSRPKR
+255 
-261 FVSVCPLAFGEVPVK
+261 
-276 SRVKSVLNYK
+276 
-286 KPAFWLVLLAV
+286 
-297 VVCVGAAVCFLT
+297 
-309 DPNTAAED
+309 
-317 TGEDESG
+317 
-324 RVAITTELDENFPE
+324 
-338 QVLYYAV
+338 
-345 NCTVKQ
+345 
-351 VEMMIWLK
+351 
-359 VERAEITDLACYA
+359 
-372 ETKGPG
+372 
-378 GVTLLLFKLGA
+378 
-389 RYKLA
+389 
-394 EPESVMPVGGMLIED
+394 
-409 GWLTRLD
+409 
-416 DGGDRYMLLAREG
+416 
-429 EDWLYIGLV
+429 
-438 TEQTLSEYG
+438 
-447 TDYNAAVLGE
+447 
-457 YARYLTQQS
+457 
-466 SGAPGPVYEAAQ
+466 
-478 SLAQE
+478 
-483 KAAQL
+483 
-488 SDLGVSE
+488 
-495 TEIITLELCAETP
+495 
-508 CPDGGTLYLY
+508 
-518 GVAARYKSE
+518 
-527 GIGEKMPAGGTVTC
+527 
-541 GGSAVN
+541 
-547 IYVDG
+547 
-552 DWFTLLKSGL
+552 
-562 PTDYLLMLCKD
+562 MLCKD

-811 WMPDTDTASTTIYF
+811 WMPDTDTASATIYF

>member
-261 FVSVCPLAFGEVPVK
+261 FVSVCPLAFGEAPVK
-276 SRVKSVLNYK
+276 GRVKSVLSYK
-286 KPAFWLVLLAV
+286 KPAFWLVVLAI
-297 VVCVGAAVCFLT
+297 VVCIGAAVCFLT
-309 DPNTAAED
+309 DPKAKEDAGDADTVTIAAQLPKFIPD
-317 TGEDESG
+317 AADGIAES
-324 RVAITTELDENFPE
+324 
-338 QVLYYAV
+338 
-345 NCTVKQ
+345 
-351 VEMMIWLK
+351 
-359 VERAEITDLACYA
+359 
-372 ETKGPG
+372 
-378 GVTLLLFKLGA
+378 
-389 RYKLA
+389 
-394 EPESVMPVGGMLIED
+394 
-409 GWLTRLD
+409 
-416 DGGDRYMLLAREG
+416 
-429 EDWLYIGLV
+429 
-438 TEQTLSEYG
+438 
-447 TDYNAAVLGE
+447 
-457 YARYLTQQS
+457 
-466 SGAPGPVYEAAQ
+466 APGPVLEAAQ
-478 SLAQE
+478 ARVLELAAGLDVVDIS
-483 KAAQL
+483 AA
-488 SDLGVSE
+488 
-495 TEIITLELCAETP
+495 EIITLELCAETP
-508 CPDGGTLYLY
+508 CQDGGTLYLY
-518 GVAARYKSE
+518 GLAASFY
-527 GIGEKMPAGGTVTC
+527 A
-541 GGSAVN
+541 
-547 IYVDG
+547 DG

-620 GLDALPEQLISFAC
+620 GLDALPEQLIGFAC
-634 GGVDMLAETSGFGIT
+634 GGVDMLAETSGFDIT
-649 EIEINV
+649 EIEING

-681 ADGNNAMPAGGMV
+681 ADGDNAMPAGGMV
-694 IENGWITRLH
+694 IENGWVTRLD
-704 SGGDCYMLLLRDGE
+704 SGGDRYMLLLRDGG
-718 VWSYIGILSELTVT
+718 VWSYIGILTELTVT

-752 GVNWTSNLAVSSL
+752 GVNWTSNLAVSNL

-776 DWTRIE
+776 DWTHIE

>member
-276 SRVKSVLNYK
+276 GRVKSVLSYK
-286 KPAFWLVLLAV
+286 KPAFWLVVLAI
-297 VVCVGAAVCFLT
+297 VVCIGAAVCFLT
-309 DPNTAAED
+309 DPKAKEDAGDADTVTIAAQLPKFIPD
-317 TGEDESG
+317 AADGIAES
-324 RVAITTELDENFPE
+324 
-338 QVLYYAV
+338 
-345 NCTVKQ
+345 
-351 VEMMIWLK
+351 
-359 VERAEITDLACYA
+359 
-372 ETKGPG
+372 
-378 GVTLLLFKLGA
+378 
-389 RYKLA
+389 
-394 EPESVMPVGGMLIED
+394 
-409 GWLTRLD
+409 
-416 DGGDRYMLLAREG
+416 
-429 EDWLYIGLV
+429 
-438 TEQTLSEYG
+438 
-447 TDYNAAVLGE
+447 
-457 YARYLTQQS
+457 
-466 SGAPGPVYEAAQ
+466 APGPVLEAAQ
-478 SLAQE
+478 ARVLELAAGLDVVDIS
-483 KAAQL
+483 AA
-488 SDLGVSE
+488 
-495 TEIITLELCAETP
+495 EIITLELCAETP
-508 CPDGGTLYLY
+508 CQDGGTLYLY
-518 GVAARYKSE
+518 GLAASFY
-527 GIGEKMPAGGTVTC
+527 A
-541 GGSAVN
+541 
-547 IYVDG
+547 DG

-584 DTVMGGDGY
+584 DTVMVGDGY

-620 GLDALPEQLISFAC
+620 GLDALPEQLIGFAC
-634 GGVDMLAETSGFGIT
+634 GGVDMLAETSGFDIT

-681 ADGNNAMPAGGMV
+681 ADGDNAMPAGGMV

-732 ELGGDYDA
+732 ELGDYDA

>member
-1 MAEVFQKLL
+1 MAEVFQKAL
-10 NMSIAAGW
+10 NMGIAASW

-31 KAPKRFVLLLWAVVG
+31 KAPKRFRLMLWAIVG
-46 LRLALPWSIESALSL
+46 LRLVLPWSFKSALSL
-61 IPSAA
+61 IPSAE
-66 TLPEGIMMER
+66 TLPQGIMLER
-76 TPSLDTGIPALNNAI
+76 TPELNTGITALNNAI
-91 NPGFAAAFAPE
+91 NPGFTQAFMPE
-102 PAASANPLQV
+102 TASSANPLQV
-112 LLPIAS
+112 LLPLAS
-118 LIWLAG
+118 ALWLAVSVL
-124 AAAMLIWA
+124 MLLWA
-132 LASWL
+132 LLSYM
-137 RLRSRMRTAVRLEG
+137 RLRHSVAEAVRVEG
-151 NVYESEM
+151 NAYECGRVAS
-158 AGGPFVLGLFRP
+158 PFVLGLFRP
-170 RIYLPFGLGE
+170 RIYLPLGLSDG
-180 AERGHVLAH
+180 ARAQVLAH
-189 EREHIRRG
+189 EQAHIARG
-197 DQVVKL
+197 DHIIKP
-203 LGFLLLC
+203 LGWLILSA
-210 LHWFNPLVWLAY
+210 HWYNPLVWLAY
-222 ALLCRDIELACDER
+222 ALFCRDIELACDER
-236 VVRNMGSGERADY
+236 VIRSMPASGRADY
-249 SQTLLE
+249 SQALLD
-255 LSRPKR
+255 LSRPR
-261 FVSVCPLAFGEVPVK
+261 HSVGACPLAFGEASVK
-276 SRVKSVLNYK
+276 GRVKSVLSYK
-286 KPAFWLVLLAV
+286 KPAFWLVVLAI
-297 VVCVGAAVCFLT
+297 VVCIGAAVCFLT
-309 DPNTAAED
+309 DPKAKEDAGDADTVTIAAQLPKFIPD
-317 TGEDESG
+317 AADGIAES
-324 RVAITTELDENFPE
+324 
-338 QVLYYAV
+338 
-345 NCTVKQ
+345 
-351 VEMMIWLK
+351 
-359 VERAEITDLACYA
+359 
-372 ETKGPG
+372 
-378 GVTLLLFKLGA
+378 
-389 RYKLA
+389 
-394 EPESVMPVGGMLIED
+394 
-409 GWLTRLD
+409 
-416 DGGDRYMLLAREG
+416 
-429 EDWLYIGLV
+429 
-438 TEQTLSEYG
+438 
-447 TDYNAAVLGE
+447 
-457 YARYLTQQS
+457 
-466 SGAPGPVYEAAQ
+466 APGPVLEAAQ
-478 SLAQE
+478 ARVLELAAGLDVVDIS
-483 KAAQL
+483 AA
-488 SDLGVSE
+488 
-495 TEIITLELCAETP
+495 EITTLELCAETP
-508 CPDGGTLYLY
+508 CQDGGTLYLY
-518 GVAARYKSE
+518 GLAASFY
-527 GIGEKMPAGGTVTC
+527 A
-541 GGSAVN
+541 
-547 IYVDG
+547 DG

-634 GGVDMLAETSGFGIT
+634 GGVDMLAETSGFDIT
-649 EIEINV
+649 EIEING

-667 GTLCLYRLGARYKL
+667 GTLCLYRLGTRYKL
-681 ADGNNAMPAGGMV
+681 ADGDNAMPAGGMV

-740 AALDLYE
+740 AAFDLYE

>member
-1 MAEVFQKLL
+1 MAEVFQKAL
-10 NMSIAAGW
+10 NMGIAASW

-31 KAPKRFVLLLWAVVG
+31 KAPKRFRLMLWAIVG
-46 LRLALPWSIESALSL
+46 LRLVLPWSFKSALSL
-61 IPSAA
+61 IPSAE
-66 TLPEGIMMER
+66 TLPQGIMLER
-76 TPSLDTGIPALNNAI
+76 TPELNTGITALNNAI
-91 NPGFAAAFAPE
+91 NPGFTQAFMPE
-102 PAASANPLQV
+102 TGSSANPLQV

-118 LIWLAG
+118 ALWLAVSVL
-124 AAAMLIWA
+124 MLLWA
-132 LASWL
+132 LLSYM
-137 RLRSRMRTAVRLEG
+137 RLRHSVAEAVRVEG
-151 NVYESEM
+151 NVYECEKVAS
-158 AGGPFVLGLFRP
+158 PFVLGLFRP
-170 RIYLPFGLGE
+170 RIYLPLGLSDG
-180 AERGHVLAH
+180 ARAQVLAH
-189 EREHIRRG
+189 EQAHIARG
-197 DQVVKL
+197 DHIIKP
-203 LGFLLLC
+203 LGWLILSA
-210 LHWFNPLVWLAY
+210 HWYNPLVWLAY
-222 ALLCRDIELACDER
+222 ALFCRDIELACDER
-236 VVRNMGSGERADY
+236 VIRSMPAAGRADY
-249 SQTLLE
+249 SQALLD
-255 LSRPKR
+255 LSRPR
-261 FVSVCPLAFGEVPVK
+261 HSVGACPLAFGEASVK
-276 SRVKSVLNYK
+276 GRVKSVLSYK
-286 KPAFWLVLLAV
+286 KPAFWLVVLAI
-297 VVCVGAAVCFLT
+297 VVCIGAAVCFLT
-309 DPNTAAED
+309 DPKAKEDAGDADTVTIAAQLPKFIPD
-317 TGEDESG
+317 AADGIAES
-324 RVAITTELDENFPE
+324 
-338 QVLYYAV
+338 
-345 NCTVKQ
+345 
-351 VEMMIWLK
+351 
-359 VERAEITDLACYA
+359 
-372 ETKGPG
+372 
-378 GVTLLLFKLGA
+378 
-389 RYKLA
+389 
-394 EPESVMPVGGMLIED
+394 
-409 GWLTRLD
+409 
-416 DGGDRYMLLAREG
+416 
-429 EDWLYIGLV
+429 
-438 TEQTLSEYG
+438 
-447 TDYNAAVLGE
+447 
-457 YARYLTQQS
+457 
-466 SGAPGPVYEAAQ
+466 APGPVLEAAQ
-478 SLAQE
+478 ARVLELAAGLDVVDIS
-483 KAAQL
+483 AA
-488 SDLGVSE
+488 
-495 TEIITLELCAETP
+495 EITTLELCAETP
-508 CPDGGTLYLY
+508 CQDGGTLYLY
-518 GVAARYKSE
+518 GLAASFY
-527 GIGEKMPAGGTVTC
+527 A
-541 GGSAVN
+541 
-547 IYVDG
+547 DG

-620 GLDALPEQLISFAC
+620 GLDELPEQLIGFAC
-634 GGVDMLAETSGFGIT
+634 GGVDMLAKTSGFDIT
-649 EIEINV
+649 EIEING

-718 VWSYIGILSELTVT
+718 VWSYIGTLSELTVT

>member
-137 RLRSRMRTAVRLEG
+137 RLRLRMRTAVRLEG

-180 AERGHVLAH
+180 AKRGHVLAH

-276 SRVKSVLNYK
+276 GRVKSVLSYK
-286 KPAFWLVLLAV
+286 KPAFWLVVLAI
-297 VVCVGAAVCFLT
+297 VVCIGAAVCFLT
-309 DPNTAAED
+309 DPKAKEDAGDADTVTIAAQLPKFIPD
-317 TGEDESG
+317 AADGIAES
-324 RVAITTELDENFPE
+324 
-338 QVLYYAV
+338 
-345 NCTVKQ
+345 
-351 VEMMIWLK
+351 
-359 VERAEITDLACYA
+359 
-372 ETKGPG
+372 
-378 GVTLLLFKLGA
+378 
-389 RYKLA
+389 
-394 EPESVMPVGGMLIED
+394 
-409 GWLTRLD
+409 
-416 DGGDRYMLLAREG
+416 
-429 EDWLYIGLV
+429 
-438 TEQTLSEYG
+438 
-447 TDYNAAVLGE
+447 
-457 YARYLTQQS
+457 
-466 SGAPGPVYEAAQ
+466 APGPVLEAAQ
-478 SLAQE
+478 ARVLELAAGLDVVDIS
-483 KAAQL
+483 AA
-488 SDLGVSE
+488 
-495 TEIITLELCAETP
+495 EIITLELCAETP

-518 GVAARYKSE
+518 GLAASFY
-527 GIGEKMPAGGTVTC
+527 A
-541 GGSAVN
+541 
-547 IYVDG
+547 DG

-620 GLDALPEQLISFAC
+620 GLDALPEQLIGFAC
-634 GGVDMLAETSGFGIT
+634 GGVDMLAETSGFDIT

-793 RVNYNGQSL
+793 RVNYNGHSL

-851 NTYRAILNCPGLTMT
+851 NTYRAILNCPGLTMI

>member
-1 MAEVFQKLL
+1 MAEVFQKAL
-10 NMSIAAGW
+10 NMGIAASW

-31 KAPKRFVLLLWAVVG
+31 KAPKRFRLMLWAIVG
-46 LRLALPWSIESALSL
+46 LRLVLPWSFKSALSL
-61 IPSAA
+61 IPSAE
-66 TLPEGIMMER
+66 TLPQGIMLER
-76 TPSLDTGIPALNNAI
+76 TPELNTGITALNNAI
-91 NPGFAAAFAPE
+91 NPGFTQAFMPE
-102 PAASANPLQV
+102 TASSANPLQV

-118 LIWLAG
+118 ALWLAVSVL
-124 AAAMLIWA
+124 MLLWA
-132 LASWL
+132 LLSYM
-137 RLRSRMRTAVRLEG
+137 RLRHSVAEAVRVEG
-151 NVYESEM
+151 NVYECEKVAS
-158 AGGPFVLGLFRP
+158 PFVLGLFRP
-170 RIYLPFGLGE
+170 RIYLPLGLSDG
-180 AERGHVLAH
+180 ARTQVLAH
-189 EREHIRRG
+189 EQAHIARG
-197 DQVVKL
+197 DHIIKP
-203 LGFLLLC
+203 LGWLILSA
-210 LHWFNPLVWLAY
+210 HWYNPLVWLAY
-222 ALLCRDIELACDER
+222 ALFCRDIELACDER
-236 VVRNMGSGERADY
+236 VIRSMPAAGRADY
-249 SQTLLE
+249 SQALLD
-255 LSRPKR
+255 LSRPR
-261 FVSVCPLAFGEVPVK
+261 HSVGACPLAFGEASVK
-276 SRVKSVLNYK
+276 GRVKSVLSYK
-286 KPAFWLVLLAV
+286 KTAFWLVVLAI
-297 VVCVGAAVCFLT
+297 VVCIGAAVCFLT
-309 DPNTAAED
+309 DPKAKEDAGDADTVTIAAQLPKFIPD
-317 TGEDESG
+317 AADGIAES
-324 RVAITTELDENFPE
+324 
-338 QVLYYAV
+338 
-345 NCTVKQ
+345 
-351 VEMMIWLK
+351 
-359 VERAEITDLACYA
+359 
-372 ETKGPG
+372 
-378 GVTLLLFKLGA
+378 
-389 RYKLA
+389 
-394 EPESVMPVGGMLIED
+394 
-409 GWLTRLD
+409 
-416 DGGDRYMLLAREG
+416 
-429 EDWLYIGLV
+429 
-438 TEQTLSEYG
+438 
-447 TDYNAAVLGE
+447 
-457 YARYLTQQS
+457 
-466 SGAPGPVYEAAQ
+466 APGPVLEAAQ
-478 SLAQE
+478 ARVLELAAGLDVVDIS
-483 KAAQL
+483 AA
-488 SDLGVSE
+488 
-495 TEIITLELCAETP
+495 EITTLELCAETP
-508 CPDGGTLYLY
+508 CQDGGTLYLY
-518 GVAARYKSE
+518 GLAASFY
-527 GIGEKMPAGGTVTC
+527 A
-541 GGSAVN
+541 
-547 IYVDG
+547 DG

-620 GLDALPEQLISFAC
+620 GLDELPEQLIGFAC
-634 GGVDMLAETSGFGIT
+634 GGVDMLAKTSGFDIT
-649 EIEINV
+649 EIEING

-681 ADGNNAMPAGGMV
+681 ADGDNDMPAGGMV

-866 AKGSNMGALISPAE
+866 AKGSNTGALISPAE

>member
-46 LRLALPWSIESALSL
+46 LRLALLWSIESALSL

-158 AGGPFVLGLFRP
+158 AVGPFVLGLFRP

-261 FVSVCPLAFGEVPVK
+261 FVSVCPLAFGEVSVK
-276 SRVKSVLNYK
+276 GRVKSVLSYK
-286 KPAFWLVLLAV
+286 KPAFWLVVLAI
-297 VVCVGAAVCFLT
+297 VVCIGAAVCFLT
-309 DPNTAAED
+309 DPKAKEDAGDADTVTIAAQLPKFIPD
-317 TGEDESG
+317 AADGIAES
-324 RVAITTELDENFPE
+324 
-338 QVLYYAV
+338 
-345 NCTVKQ
+345 
-351 VEMMIWLK
+351 
-359 VERAEITDLACYA
+359 
-372 ETKGPG
+372 
-378 GVTLLLFKLGA
+378 
-389 RYKLA
+389 
-394 EPESVMPVGGMLIED
+394 
-409 GWLTRLD
+409 
-416 DGGDRYMLLAREG
+416 
-429 EDWLYIGLV
+429 
-438 TEQTLSEYG
+438 
-447 TDYNAAVLGE
+447 
-457 YARYLTQQS
+457 
-466 SGAPGPVYEAAQ
+466 APGPVLEAAQ
-478 SLAQE
+478 ARVLELAAGLDVVDIS
-483 KAAQL
+483 AA
-488 SDLGVSE
+488 
-495 TEIITLELCAETP
+495 EITTLELCAETP

-518 GVAARYKSE
+518 GLAASFY
-527 GIGEKMPAGGTVTC
+527 A
-541 GGSAVN
+541 
-547 IYVDG
+547 DG

-620 GLDALPEQLISFAC
+620 GLDALPEQLIGFAC
-634 GGVDMLAETSGFGIT
+634 GGVDMLAETSGFDIT

-765 YGIQFMFDFDF
+765 CGIQFMFDFDF

>member
-1 MAEVFQKLL
+1 MAEVFQKAL
-10 NMSIAAGW
+10 NMGIAASW

-31 KAPKRFVLLLWAVVG
+31 KAPKRFRLMLWAIVG
-46 LRLALPWSIESALSL
+46 LRLVLPWSFKSALSL
-61 IPSAA
+61 IPSAE
-66 TLPEGIMMER
+66 TLPQGIMLER
-76 TPSLDTGIPALNNAI
+76 TPELNTGITALNNAI
-91 NPGFAAAFAPE
+91 NPGFTQAFMPE
-102 PAASANPLQV
+102 TASSANPLQV
-112 LLPIAS
+112 LLPLAS
-118 LIWLAG
+118 ALWLAVSVL
-124 AAAMLIWA
+124 MLLWA
-132 LASWL
+132 LLSYM
-137 RLRSRMRTAVRLEG
+137 RLRHSVAEAVRVEG
-151 NVYESEM
+151 NAYECGRVAS
-158 AGGPFVLGLFRP
+158 PFVLGLFRP
-170 RIYLPFGLGE
+170 RIYLPLGLSDG
-180 AERGHVLAH
+180 ARAQVLAH
-189 EREHIRRG
+189 EQAHIARG
-197 DQVVKL
+197 DHIIKP
-203 LGFLLLC
+203 LGWLILSA
-210 LHWFNPLVWLAY
+210 HWYNPLVWLAY
-222 ALLCRDIELACDER
+222 ALFCRDIELACDER
-236 VVRNMGSGERADY
+236 VIRSMPAAGRADY
-249 SQTLLE
+249 SQALLD
-255 LSRPKR
+255 LSRPR
-261 FVSVCPLAFGEVPVK
+261 HSVGACPLAFGEASVK
-276 SRVKSVLNYK
+276 GRVKSVLSYK
-286 KPAFWLVLLAV
+286 KTAFWLVVLAI
-297 VVCVGAAVCFLT
+297 VVCIGAAVCFLT
-309 DPNTAAED
+309 DPKAKEDAGDADTVTIAAQLPKFIPD
-317 TGEDESG
+317 AADGIAES
-324 RVAITTELDENFPE
+324 
-338 QVLYYAV
+338 
-345 NCTVKQ
+345 
-351 VEMMIWLK
+351 
-359 VERAEITDLACYA
+359 
-372 ETKGPG
+372 
-378 GVTLLLFKLGA
+378 
-389 RYKLA
+389 
-394 EPESVMPVGGMLIED
+394 
-409 GWLTRLD
+409 
-416 DGGDRYMLLAREG
+416 
-429 EDWLYIGLV
+429 
-438 TEQTLSEYG
+438 
-447 TDYNAAVLGE
+447 
-457 YARYLTQQS
+457 
-466 SGAPGPVYEAAQ
+466 APGPVLEAAQ
-478 SLAQE
+478 ARVLELAAGLDVVDIS
-483 KAAQL
+483 AA
-488 SDLGVSE
+488 
-495 TEIITLELCAETP
+495 EITTLELCAETP
-508 CPDGGTLYLY
+508 CQDGGTLYLY
-518 GVAARYKSE
+518 GLAASFY
-527 GIGEKMPAGGTVTC
+527 A
-541 GGSAVN
+541 
-547 IYVDG
+547 DG

-573 GVWEWLGTADR
+573 GVWDWLGTADR

-620 GLDALPEQLISFAC
+620 GLDALPEQLIGFAC
-634 GGVDMLAETSGFGIT
+634 GGVDMLAETSGFDIT

-740 AALDLYE
+740 AAFDLYE

>member
-46 LRLALPWSIESALSL
+46 LRLALPWSFESALSL

-137 RLRSRMRTAVRLEG
+137 RLRLRMRTAVRLEG

-261 FVSVCPLAFGEVPVK
+261 FVSACPLAFGEASVK
-276 SRVKSVLNYK
+276 GRVKSVLSYK
-286 KPAFWLVLLAV
+286 KPAFWLVVLAI
-297 VVCVGAAVCFLT
+297 VVCIGAAVCFLT
-309 DPNTAAED
+309 DPKAKEDAGDADTVTIAAQLPKFIPD
-317 TGEDESG
+317 AADGIAES
-324 RVAITTELDENFPE
+324 
-338 QVLYYAV
+338 
-345 NCTVKQ
+345 
-351 VEMMIWLK
+351 
-359 VERAEITDLACYA
+359 
-372 ETKGPG
+372 
-378 GVTLLLFKLGA
+378 
-389 RYKLA
+389 
-394 EPESVMPVGGMLIED
+394 
-409 GWLTRLD
+409 
-416 DGGDRYMLLAREG
+416 
-429 EDWLYIGLV
+429 
-438 TEQTLSEYG
+438 
-447 TDYNAAVLGE
+447 
-457 YARYLTQQS
+457 
-466 SGAPGPVYEAAQ
+466 APGPVLEAAQ
-478 SLAQE
+478 ARVLELAAGLDVVDIS
-483 KAAQL
+483 AA
-488 SDLGVSE
+488 
-495 TEIITLELCAETP
+495 EITTLELCAETP
-508 CPDGGTLYLY
+508 CQDGGTLYLY
-518 GVAARYKSE
+518 GLAASFY
-527 GIGEKMPAGGTVTC
+527 A
-541 GGSAVN
+541 
-547 IYVDG
+547 DG

-620 GLDALPEQLISFAC
+620 GLDVLPEQLIGFAC
-634 GGVDMLAETSGFGIT
+634 GGVDMLAETSGFDIT
-649 EIEINV
+649 EIEING

-681 ADGNNAMPAGGMV
+681 ADGDNAMPAGGMV
-694 IENGWITRLH
+694 IENGWVTRLD
-704 SGGDCYMLLLRDGE
+704 SGGDRYMLLLRDGE
-718 VWSYIGILSELTVT
+718 VWSYIGILTELTVT

-776 DWTRIE
+776 DWTHIE

-851 NTYRAILNCPGLTMT
+851 NTYRAILNCPGLTMI

>member
-158 AGGPFVLGLFRP
+158 AVGPFVLGLFRP

-261 FVSVCPLAFGEVPVK
+261 FVSVCPLAFGEVSVK
-276 SRVKSVLNYK
+276 GRVKSVLSYK
-286 KPAFWLVLLAV
+286 KPAFWLVVLAI
-297 VVCVGAAVCFLT
+297 VVCIGAAVCFLT
-309 DPNTAAED
+309 DPKAKEDAGDADTVTIAAQLPKFIPD
-317 TGEDESG
+317 AADGIAES
-324 RVAITTELDENFPE
+324 
-338 QVLYYAV
+338 
-345 NCTVKQ
+345 
-351 VEMMIWLK
+351 
-359 VERAEITDLACYA
+359 
-372 ETKGPG
+372 
-378 GVTLLLFKLGA
+378 
-389 RYKLA
+389 
-394 EPESVMPVGGMLIED
+394 
-409 GWLTRLD
+409 
-416 DGGDRYMLLAREG
+416 
-429 EDWLYIGLV
+429 
-438 TEQTLSEYG
+438 
-447 TDYNAAVLGE
+447 
-457 YARYLTQQS
+457 
-466 SGAPGPVYEAAQ
+466 APGPVLEAAQ
-478 SLAQE
+478 ARVLELAAGLDVVDIS
-483 KAAQL
+483 AA
-488 SDLGVSE
+488 
-495 TEIITLELCAETP
+495 EITTLELCAETP

-518 GVAARYKSE
+518 GLAASFY
-527 GIGEKMPAGGTVTC
+527 A
-541 GGSAVN
+541 
-547 IYVDG
+547 DG

-620 GLDALPEQLISFAC
+620 GLDALPEQLIGFAC
-634 GGVDMLAETSGFGIT
+634 GGVDMLAETSGFDIT

-765 YGIQFMFDFDF
+765 CGIQFMFDFDF

>member
-46 LRLALPWSIESALSL
+46 LRLALPWSFESALSL

-137 RLRSRMRTAVRLEG
+137 RLRLRMRTAVRLEG

-261 FVSVCPLAFGEVPVK
+261 FVSACPLAFGEASVK
-276 SRVKSVLNYK
+276 GRVKSVLSYK
-286 KPAFWLVLLAV
+286 KPAFWLVVLAI
-297 VVCVGAAVCFLT
+297 VVCIGAAVCFLT
-309 DPNTAAED
+309 DPKAKEDAGDADTVTIAAQLPKFIPD
-317 TGEDESG
+317 AADGIAES
-324 RVAITTELDENFPE
+324 
-338 QVLYYAV
+338 
-345 NCTVKQ
+345 
-351 VEMMIWLK
+351 
-359 VERAEITDLACYA
+359 
-372 ETKGPG
+372 
-378 GVTLLLFKLGA
+378 
-389 RYKLA
+389 
-394 EPESVMPVGGMLIED
+394 
-409 GWLTRLD
+409 
-416 DGGDRYMLLAREG
+416 
-429 EDWLYIGLV
+429 
-438 TEQTLSEYG
+438 
-447 TDYNAAVLGE
+447 
-457 YARYLTQQS
+457 
-466 SGAPGPVYEAAQ
+466 APGPVLEAAQ
-478 SLAQE
+478 ARVLELAAGLDVVDIS
-483 KAAQL
+483 AA
-488 SDLGVSE
+488 
-495 TEIITLELCAETP
+495 EITTLELCAETP
-508 CPDGGTLYLY
+508 CQDGGTLYLY
-518 GVAARYKSE
+518 GLAASFY
-527 GIGEKMPAGGTVTC
+527 A
-541 GGSAVN
+541 
-547 IYVDG
+547 DG

-620 GLDALPEQLISFAC
+620 GLDALPEQLIGFAC
-634 GGVDMLAETSGFGIT
+634 GGVDMLAETSGFDIT

-740 AALDLYE
+740 AAFDLYE